1 MRTSIISNRHT
12 AKSGIHGE
20 WSNRT
25 HDRPIKTR
33 DLLGGAVVLGLLYL
47 AMCVGAASGF

>member
-1 MRTSIISNRHT
+1 MRTPIISNRHT

-25 HDRPIKTR
+25 HDRPINFR
-33 DLLGGAVVLGLLYL
+33 DLVGGAIVLGVMYL
-47 AMCVGAASGF
+47 GMCIGAASGF